1 MLRRERLVFSV
12 VGEKVRPSLCSAARH
27 ASSITLRAVSVVD
40 DRRLH
45 TAYGRHGV
53 RLCRPG
59 GVGDLSRA
67 SPSLLDDTEE
77 CPAQPTT
84 REVAC
89 IWTFLRGEVSS
100 VSRRALATVGARWAS
115 CLSEVRPVF
124 GAFAAP
130 LRGLTIG
137 RAGATVAVSTRPS
150 SRAYRQSDRVSVAD
164 AR

>member
-12 VGEKVRPSLCSAARH
+12 VGEKVRPSSWSAARH

-45 TAYGRHGV
+45 TAYGRPGV
-53 RLCRPG
+53 RLCKPG
-59 GVGDLSRA
+59 GVRGSSRA
-67 SPSLLDDTEE
+67 SPSPLDDTEE

-89 IWTFLRGEVSS
+89 IWTFLRREVSS

-115 CLSEVRPVF
+115 CLSEIRPVF
-124 GAFAAP
+124 LAP
-130 LRGLTIG
+130 LRFLYGC
-137 RAGATVAVSTRPS
+137 
-150 SRAYRQSDRVSVAD
+150 
-164 AR
+164 

>member
-1 MLRRERLVFSV
+1 MLRRARLVFSV
-12 VGEKVRPSLCSAARH
+12 VGEKVRPSPCSAARH

-40 DRRLH
+40 DSRLH

-59 GVGDLSRA
+59 GVGELSRA

-89 IWTFLRGEVSS
+89 IWTFLKERSILRVASCPGD
-100 VSRRALATVGARWAS
+100 SRRSMGFMS
-115 CLSEVRPVF
+115 I
-124 GAFAAP
+124 
-130 LRGLTIG
+130 RGQ
-137 RAGATVAVSTRPS
+137 AGFWRLCGSSTGVDYRPS
-150 SRAYRQSDRVSVAD
+150 RCYCGNVHQTQQQGLQAERPCKR
-164 AR
+164 RG